1 MQAINL
7 HDAAAR
13 LPSAWKSTVL
23 SKIGGTNVKVL
34 RMDGAYPVE
43 AHAYPETLLV
53 LDGLLKLTIDGATID
68 VGPGEIFVVPPGVA
82 HGVAAGS
89 AGTLVIVDL

>member
-1 MQAINL
+1 MRAINL

-13 LPSAWKSTVL
+13 LPNGWRSTIL
-23 SKIGGTNVKVL
+23 TKIGGANVKVL

-43 AHAYPETLLV
+43 SHDYPETLLV
-53 LDGLLKLTIDGATID
+53 LDGVLKLTIDGETID
-68 VGPGEIFVVPPGVA
+68 VGAGEIFVVPPGLA

-89 AGTLVIVDL
+89 AGTLVIVDA